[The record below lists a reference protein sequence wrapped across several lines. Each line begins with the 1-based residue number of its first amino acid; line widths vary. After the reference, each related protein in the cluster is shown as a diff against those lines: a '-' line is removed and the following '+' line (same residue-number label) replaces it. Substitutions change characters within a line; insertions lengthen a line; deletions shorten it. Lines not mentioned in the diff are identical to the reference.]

1 VRDSP
6 LRPAMKEKREK
17 IVQAIYALL
26 DGPARKRNSYGDK
39 NGQ

>member
-6 LRPAMKEKREK
+6 LRPAMKEKGEK

-26 DGPARKRNSYGDK
+26 DGPASEAK
-39 NGQ
+39 